1 MYIYIYVYIYI
12 IYIYIFIYII
22 YILYVTACSG
32 GWQLLPRVPGSPV
45 SALSCIGT
53 SMARPI
59 LGPRGRGETSDL
71 GHGKG

>member
-1 MYIYIYVYIYI
+1 MYIYIYMYILYIY
-12 IYIYIFIYII
+12 YIYYIYII